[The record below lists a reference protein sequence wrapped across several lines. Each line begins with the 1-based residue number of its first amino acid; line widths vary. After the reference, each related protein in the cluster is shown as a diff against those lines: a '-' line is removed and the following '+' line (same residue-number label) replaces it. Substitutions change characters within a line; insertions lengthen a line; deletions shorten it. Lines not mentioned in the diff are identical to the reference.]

1 VSGACQ
7 SHSLERDGIARTK
20 RAGTNFFAQ
29 SVLSADAEVESMR
42 RSVGHWMLAR
52 SAGADVSQNS
62 TKVGEREGKGKE
74 EWIIGSDGGSEGK
87 RKRIVVIKKATE
99 VAASGSSGGRHDYAD
114 GGDCASE
121 ASRRVEWVTG
131 GRAGSTLGEERVD
144 WEEGWSRGS

>member
-1 VSGACQ
+1 MSGACQ
-7 SHSLERDGIARTK
+7 PHSLERDGIERTE

-29 SVLSADAEVESMR
+29 PILSADAEVESMR
-42 RSVGHWMLAR
+42 RSVGHWMLVR

-62 TKVGEREGKGKE
+62 TKAGEGMKRKRGMDNRERWKGR
-74 EWIIGSDGGSEGK
+74 GK

-99 VAASGSSGGRHDYAD
+99 VPASGSSGGRHDYAD

-131 GRAGSTLGEERVD
+131 GRAGPTVGEERVD